1 MVNLMENVSSSTS
14 SLGAVRS
21 QLMQYLELL
30 VICILVFA
38 FKVWLWMI
46 LFVIFLFIID
56 YMTDPKVAEIGI
68 YTVPTQ

>member
-1 MVNLMENVSSSTS
+1 MENVSSSTS